1 MCYDYYIVILL
12 ELYNCIFVCVYFF
25 PRTLSLS
32 DTAGKCVYVFISFI
46 YIYIYLYTYTHIT
59 QIFQFPHETIGNKK
73 DPSSQFPK
81 NQVAEHLLRNM
92 N

>member
-1 MCYDYYIVILL
+1 MVYLYVCYFIS
-12 ELYNCIFVCVYFF
+12 C
-25 PRTLSLS
+25 TLSLS
-32 DTAGKCVYVFISFI
+32 DTAGKCVY
-46 YIYIYLYTYTHIT
+46 LYFYFTYTHIT
-59 QIFQFPHETIGNKK
+59 QIFRFPHETIGNKK